1 MIRKILIASIVFLSA
16 CVTPQPVDMAKVD
29 PSDAKVNMEG
39 LMTSDG
45 TVVRCRNISR
55 TGTRFLLQECKS
67 ESAWATWDK
76 MVAANAKEAMDSV
89 QRNRCSGVP
98 GQCHPD

>member
-1 MIRKILIASIVFLSA
+1 MIRQTLIASMVFLSA

-39 LMTSDG
+39 LMT
-45 TVVRCRNISR
+45 
-55 TGTRFLLQECKS
+55 
-67 ESAWATWDK
+67 TWDK